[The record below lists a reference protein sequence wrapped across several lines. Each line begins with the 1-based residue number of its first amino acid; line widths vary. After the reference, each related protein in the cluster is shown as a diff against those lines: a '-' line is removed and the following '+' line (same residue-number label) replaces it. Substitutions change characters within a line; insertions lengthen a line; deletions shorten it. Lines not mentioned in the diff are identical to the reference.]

1 MLTRPILT
9 TRKLFLVLTA
19 AALLGATPPASA
31 ASVID
36 EWSSIQRP
44 APPALKPVTLDAKTT
59 ALLMLDF
66 MNQNCA
72 KRPRC
77 VATVPAMKALLEKAR
92 AAKATVIYSLI
103 RNSTAADVIK
113 DVAPA
118 AGEAS
123 VTSGPDKF
131 LNTDLEKILKEKG
144 ITTVITV
151 GTAANGAVLFTAA
164 GAAFRGLN
172 VVIPVDGISSADAY
186 ADLSMVWNF
195 TTAPTLSQKATLT
208 GSDMIG
214 FK

>member
-1 MLTRPILT
+1 MLTR
-9 TRKLFLVLTA
+9 RNFSA
-19 AALLGATPPASA
+19 AVAATALLGVVQTASA

-36 EWSSIQRP
+36 EWAAIQRP
-44 APPALKPVTLDAKTT
+44 AAPALKPVALEAKTT

-66 MNQNCA
+66 MNQNCG

-77 VATVPAMKALLEKAR
+77 MATVPAMRALLEKAR
-92 AAKATVIYSLI
+92 AAKVTVIYSLI
-103 RNSTAADVIK
+103 RNTTGADVIK

-118 AGEAS
+118 AGETS

-144 ITTVITV
+144 ITTVITI

-172 VVIPVDGISSADAY
+172 VVIPVDGISSQDAY

-195 TTAPTLSQKATLT
+195 TTMPSVSQKATLT
-208 GSDMIG
+208 RSDMIS
-214 FK
+214 FR

>member
-1 MLTRPILT
+1 MLAW
-9 TRKLFLVLTA
+9 RKLSIALVVMTLAGIAQPA
-19 AALLGATPPASA
+19 AA

-36 EWSSIQRP
+36 EWASIQHP
-44 APPALKPVTLDAKTT
+44 AAPALKPVALEAKTT

-66 MNQNCA
+66 MNQNCG
-72 KRPRC
+72 KRARC

-103 RNSTAADVIK
+103 RNTTGADVIK

-123 VTSGPDKF
+123 VLSGPDKF

-144 ITTVITV
+144 ITTVIAV

-164 GAAFRGLN
+164 GAAFRGMN
-172 VVIPVDGISSADAY
+172 VVIPVDGISSADPY

-195 TTAPTLSQKATLT
+195 TTMPSVSQKATLT
-208 GSDMIG
+208 KSDMVT

>member
-1 MLTRPILT
+1 MLTR
-9 TRKLFLVLTA
+9 RKFSVAVAA
-19 AALLGATPPASA
+19 AALLGVVQPASA

-36 EWSSIQRP
+36 EWAAIQRP
-44 APPALKPVTLDAKTT
+44 VAPALKPMTLETKTT

-66 MNQNCA
+66 MNQNCG

-92 AAKATVIYSLI
+92 TAKVTVIYSLI
-103 RNSTAADVIK
+103 RNTTGADVIK
-113 DVAPA
+113 DVVPA

-123 VTSGPDKF
+123 VLSGPDKF
-131 LNTDLEKILKEKG
+131 FNTDLEKILREKG

-172 VVIPVDGISSADAY
+172 VVIPVDGISSADPY

-195 TTAPTLSQKATLT
+195 TTMPSVSQKATLT
-208 GSDMIG
+208 RSDMVT